1 MEFLLYL
8 DAQGKQII
16 HDMISAKFHIHENIG
31 LCRNKN
37 VFGYTDIPKKFV
49 ICTKNIK
56 NGGWNMNHYV
66 SETVY
71 HEAIHAAHIC
81 NRSEPFGLSAKS
93 MPLPSNKFQDIQNS
107 IKITQS
113 YKVKQKEHEAYY
125 FEDKPEKVRYYIRKF
140 CF

>member
-8 DAQGKQII
+8 SPQGQQLIQ
-16 HDMISAKFHIHENIG
+16 DMISAKFHIHENVG
-31 LCRNKN
+31 LCRNN
-37 VFGYTDIPKKFV
+37 QVFGYTTAPKKFV

-56 NGGWNMNHYV
+56 NGGWDMNHYI

-71 HEAIHAAHIC
+71 HEATHAAHIC

-93 MPLPSNKFQDIQNS
+93 MPLSSDKMQDVQNS
-107 IKITQS
+107 VKVTRS
-113 YKVKQKEHEAYY
+113 YKAKQKEHEAYY
-125 FEDKPEKVRYYIRKF
+125 FEDKPEQVRYYVKKF